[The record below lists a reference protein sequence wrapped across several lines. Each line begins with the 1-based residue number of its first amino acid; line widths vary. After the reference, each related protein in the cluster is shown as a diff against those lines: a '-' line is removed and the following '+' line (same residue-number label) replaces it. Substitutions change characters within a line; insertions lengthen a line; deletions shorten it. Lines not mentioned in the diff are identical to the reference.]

1 MLLASIKKK
10 LPVEKIKKMNC
21 FSMKDI
27 NIDDKDYVNEK
38 VVNVGFDTKEGY
50 ENICKGEGEFEPY
63 YADFSPL
70 PSYLS
75 GKDFDFDYQPTL
87 EGHPGPSPSVILQV
101 RCFYNFLL

>member
-1 MLLASIKKK
+1 MLLAKIKKK
-10 LPVEKIKKMNC
+10 LPKEELKKLNC

-27 NIDDKDYVNEK
+27 NIDDKNYVNEK

-50 ENICKGEGEFEPY
+50 EKISKGKGEFEPY
-63 YADFSPL
+63 YADFSPS
-70 PSYLS
+70 PTYLS

-101 RCFYNFLL
+101 STF